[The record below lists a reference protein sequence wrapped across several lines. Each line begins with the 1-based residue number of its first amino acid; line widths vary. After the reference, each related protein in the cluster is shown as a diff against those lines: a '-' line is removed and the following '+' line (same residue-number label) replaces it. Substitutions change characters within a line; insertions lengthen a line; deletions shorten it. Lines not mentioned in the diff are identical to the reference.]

1 MTPLLAIKDL
11 VTVFDTEK
19 GKIRAVDG
27 VSLQVNAG
35 ETLGIVGESGCGK
48 TMLSLSIMRLLPA
61 NGRILN
67 GQIFFSGE
75 DLLKLPEEA
84 MRARRGA
91 ALSMIFQEP
100 MTSLNPVLRI
110 GEQIAE
116 AIRLHQKLPA
126 KKALA
131 LSVELLREVG
141 IPDPQRRIRDY
152 PHHLSGGMRQRVMI
166 AMAMSC
172 RPKLLLADEPT
183 TALDVTIQ
191 AQILDLIDELKSKS
205 RMAVMLITH
214 DLGIVAQAAQRVA
227 VMYTGEIVENAP
239 VDALFDRPLHPYTQ
253 GLLDSIPG
261 RDEDDTA
268 GNTFYLKTIPG
279 MVPDLYDLPRGCRFC
294 DRCSFAF
301 DLCREQVPQ
310 LREIEKDHFVACW
323 KYSAGQTDPLNG
335 EGDEANTG

>member
-1 MTPLLAIKDL
+1 
-11 VTVFDTEK
+11 
-19 GKIRAVDG
+19 
-27 VSLQVNAG
+27 
-35 ETLGIVGESGCGK
+35 
-48 TMLSLSIMRLLPA
+48 
-61 NGRILN
+61 
-67 GQIFFSGE
+67 
-75 DLLKLPEEA
+75 
-84 MRARRGA
+84 
-91 ALSMIFQEP
+91 
-100 MTSLNPVLRI
+100 
-110 GEQIAE
+110 
-116 AIRLHQKLPA
+116 
-126 KKALA
+126 
-131 LSVELLREVG
+131 
-141 IPDPQRRIRDY
+141 
-152 PHHLSGGMRQRVMI
+152 MRQRVMI